1 MATIFKQP
9 VSATFGKWQFSPGS
23 MAFSHTMSSPS
34 VRNLLWAMGWQ
45 SITWFYF
52 ELLNQGQLTQDTN
65 LGIFAAMPTACF
77 LLLAYFRV
85 ITMMSNCPL
94 VKQSI
99 LWCRIIVPLV
109 HQQTDN
115 IYSIAYLRLHF
126 LKMVSHFA
134 KKNVC
139 LAMINNCILI
149 IKILESNKYKLEI
162 VEKIKQWRI
171 LLLTT
176 QNLLKN
182 PQYMQR
188 TLMLMAFSSYL

>member
-9 VSATFGKWQFSPGS
+9 VSAKFGKWQFRPGS
-23 MAFSHTMSSPS
+23 MTFSHTMPSPS

-52 ELLNQGQLTQDTN
+52 ELLNQGHWLRKPSLVFLQISQQLASSSSLFSRYYNDVKLSIGQTIHT
-65 LGIFAAMPTACF
+65 L
-77 LLLAYFRV
+77 
-85 ITMMSNCPL
+85 MSNNCAL
-94 VKQSI
+94 GSSTNRQ
-99 LWCRIIVPLV
+99 
-109 HQQTDN
+109 
-115 IYSIAYLRLHF
+115 YLQYRLF
-126 LKMVSHFA
+126 EVTFSKNGFA
-134 KKNVC
+134 FRKKNILC
-139 LAMINNCILI
+139 LAMMNNCILI